1 MHNCADV
8 GTWFNDKKILADARD
23 MWCQMSNETQK
34 FYSEDYFEFK
44 VRSLPEY
51 INAGKVS
58 TVYSNEQII
67 KTNVAHL
74 FHKEHGLQTGQSS
87 FLFT

>member
-23 MWCQMSNETQK
+23 MWCRMSNETQK

-58 TVYSNEQII
+58 TVYSNEQINYKNKCSSPVSQGI
-67 KTNVAHL
+67 WATNWT
-74 FHKEHGLQTGQSS
+74 K
-87 FLFT
+87 